1 VPPPFSQPP
10 LHIAFNIDPDA
21 DLALLAMLLLFAWR
35 NRHYPRVARL
45 QVWLRH
51 MAMGMAL
58 HLGDKAFAREMAEQT
73 KDLFIG
79 KYVSPAGY
87 LVFEVL

>member
-1 VPPPFSQPP
+1 MV
-10 LHIAFNIDPDA
+10 
-21 DLALLAMLLLFAWR
+21 
-35 NRHYPRVARL
+35 
-45 QVWLRH
+45 
-51 MAMGMAL
+51 MGMAL

-87 LVFEVL
+87 LVFDVW